1 MKLSKQQL
9 AHFET
14 FGFLY
19 FPSILVDEVDEITL
33 RFENIWAVHGGGH
46 HGKRHDKEQRS
57 SLVPFI
63 DQDKYLSAM
72 LDDPRIDGIVSS
84 ILGDD
89 YNYTSSDGNFYV
101 GNTGWHSDGYG
112 HSKYLSIK
120 IAMYLDPV
128 GRDSGCL
135 RVIPGSH
142 FVGSAYG
149 DALQKSAPMSKE
161 QYQEEL
167 WDISGPNVPEFALES
182 QPGDLVVFNHNLKHA
197 SFDGGDRRRMFT
209 LNFQQRY
216 RNEDLPDLRK
226 DIGNLARFWTERA
239 YGKIMIETADQS
251 RMKHLEQRLMNDD
264 HLPDLVRQA
273 RREMDEPSRR

>member
-19 FPSILVDEVDEITL
+19 FPGILVDEVDEITL
-33 RFENIWAVHGGGH
+33 RFENVWAVHGGGH

-84 ILGDD
+84 ILGYD

-167 WDISGPNVPEFALES
+167 WGISGPNVPAFALES

-216 RNEDLPDLRK
+216 RDEDLPDLRK

-239 YGKIMIETADQS
+239 YGKILIETAGQS